1 MLGYLLGLLLVLA
14 LFSPVILS
22 ESFAENKI
30 SIEFDKSQYQTEDL
44 LELSGTISDFGMP
57 IIALSVFDPDGKILS
72 ANNLEISPEG
82 EFSKSISLDS
92 PFYEKSGDYK
102 VKLDYGKL
110 TEEYFFLIEGQNNT
124 SDSEIILESD
134 SSEINSITEIIS
146 VSSDKEKYTDGEF
159 ITISGVVSNL
169 ESPTVLI
176 GVFDPIGTP
185 VGFYFGEINSDL
197 EFSTNFLVKS
207 GVNFRLDG
215 IYSIRANYVDSEKT
229 SSFEFQ
235 EKLLNLSELD
245 EEIVLN
251 EDNQT
256 EKELEE
262 LLDEIISDIEKLEEQ
277 QKNSVPVQEII
288 SETNPKKQ
296 LENESEPT
304 KNEKNSIIKN
314 NDQKQV
320 TQVKNNSK
328 QQEPPTVDTS
338 KNSNPQIK
346 EKKENNLTVEDIEL
360 GKLLNQINLD
370 CDSSTF
376 TDTISYYDGMGPAL
390 YRLCKFDSSLNFFN
404 ESLLNDPN
412 NIEILV
418 NKGSALGKLG
428 YHTEA
433 ILHYDQAITLDPTF
447 LPAKNNKANAL
458 ANLGNFD
465 EAILLYQEILE
476 VNPNYSTARTNLE
489 IILPL
494 TIPQTNEVID
504 FSGIPTAENIDFEK
518 PTSLSS
524 NQTQIS
530 DIEIDE
536 PSNFFEEVGI
546 AFSSLSSLF
555 NFLE

>member
-14 LFSPVILS
+14 VFSPLIIS

-30 SIEFDKSQYQTEDL
+30 SLEFDKSQYQTKDL

-92 PFYEKSGDYK
+92 PFYEKSGNYK

-124 SDSEIILESD
+124 SDSEIISETAST
-134 SSEINSITEIIS
+134 EINPIIEIIS
-146 VSSDKEKYTDGEF
+146 ISSDKEKYTDGEF

-169 ESPTVLI
+169 ESPNVLI

-215 IYSIRANYVDSEKT
+215 IYSIRANYGDSEKT

-245 EEIVLN
+245 EEIILN
-251 EDNQT
+251 ENNQT
-256 EKELEE
+256 EKEIEE

-277 QKNSVPVQEII
+277 QNNSVPVQEII
-288 SETNPKKQ
+288 SETNTNKQ
-296 LENESEPT
+296 LENEPEPT
-304 KNEKNSIIKN
+304 KNEKNSILKN
-314 NDQKQV
+314 KDQKQNP
-320 TQVKNNSK
+320 QIKNNSK
-328 QQEPPTVDTS
+328 QQEPSTVDTS
-338 KNSNPQIK
+338 KNSNQQIK
-346 EKKENNLTVEDIEL
+346 EKAENNLTVEDIEL

-404 ESLLNDPN
+404 ESLLKDPN

-428 YHTEA
+428 YYTEA

-476 VNPNYSTARTNLE
+476 VNPHYSTTRTNLE

-494 TIPQTNEVID
+494 TIPQTNEVVD
-504 FSGIPTAENIDFEK
+504 FSGISTVENINFEK
-518 PTSLSS
+518 PTSVSS
-524 NQTQIS
+524 TQTQIS